1 MCIFTY
7 KLLCGTIFI
16 PFAVHRPMNPPFIG
30 RCTLL
35 WMVRCCRERH
45 ACGLVPVRW
54 RHSAASYRPMKG
66 MQRQVMFFTFRWIF
80 LSGHACGL
88 VPVRMHYPC
97 PMNPPFIGRCTLF
110 WMVRCCRERHA
121 CGLVPVRMH
130 PLFLENLLIFHYK
143 FLYNYNRNMI
153 NRGVP
158 CRWLLSDECLP
169 FPMNGGDSSDGAPR
183 KEWK

>member
-7 KLLCGTIFI
+7 KLLGGTIFI

-35 WMVRCCRERH
+35 WMVRCCKERH

-97 PMNPPFIGRCTLF
+97 PMNPPIHRTVHSVLNGPLLQRKACMRTGTSPHASPILRKSANISLQIFI
-110 WMVRCCRERHA
+110 
-121 CGLVPVRMH
+121 
-130 PLFLENLLIFHYK
+130 
-143 FLYNYNRNMI
+143 
-153 NRGVP
+153 
-158 CRWLLSDECLP
+158 
-169 FPMNGGDSSDGAPR
+169 
-183 KEWK
+183 